1 MMNNQNVI
9 IAMKKFAP
17 VVLRLGLVF
26 VFVWF
31 GTSQWMNQMMW
42 VGLIPKWVVTISGI
56 SAVTLVKI
64 NGTFELVMA
73 VLLAFGV
80 QVRIVAF
87 LLFLHLV
94 SIVSDVGLSS
104 IGIRD
109 TGLMMAALSVA
120 LHGADAYSYDK
131 ETI

>member
-1 MMNNQNVI
+1 
-9 IAMKKFAP
+9 MKKFAP

-31 GTSQWMNQMMW
+31 GSSQWMNQAMW
-42 VGLIPKWVVTISGI
+42 VGLIPKFAVSLTGL
-56 SAVTLVKI
+56 SAVTLVKL
-64 NGTFELVMA
+64 NGTFELLMA
-73 VLLAFGV
+73 ILLGFGV

-94 SIVSDVGLSS
+94 TIVADVGLSS

-109 TGLMMAALSVA
+109 TGLMLAALSVA

-131 ETI
+131 EMTPLV